1 MCLAAASAALAMTST
16 GCEEAEPNRPV
27 PPEINQNDIVFEAKA
42 GELTSEGATITVT
55 HNGTDKETYYGF
67 WYTDL
72 ETNATNA
79 INRVVAEFQETG
91 TDLGSVVTTGKT
103 HITMVNGLD
112 PMTTYRYVVFGLNE
126 DGTIYGTPGSVD
138 FTTLKGEVTFTVS
151 VSGITETTANAT
163 VTSTGDNTDTWYCF
177 ATTDLTSPLAQVVSN
192 EVERLG
198 SSVSSVLRDGNDMV
212 QLSGLTAGTSYRA
225 VVTGLK
231 SDGTTYG
238 TPVSASFR
246 TSSPEVSYTENPNWT
261 VTYAGKGTTEDG
273 PADMIDVTVTAGND
287 SYMPGV
293 ISVADFN
300 EVGIEYYVE
309 TMVEEYQAM
318 IDLYTQ
324 MGYPITWADLLYTQS
339 EQDIPFNVLDSSTQW
354 YAIVFGVDNSG
365 NPTGLYAMS
374 DAFTPEEL
382 EASDEYNKWI
392 GTWNVTGSDNLTNTI
407 EVSALSPDM
416 SYEVRGWQLGDYSD
430 NWPAITAQFNSADGS
445 MSFLSGEYGGY
456 ETGGQYGTGIL
467 GCFGVIEVMTAEGLV
482 NSIVTGDPYPMLTAT
497 LSNDNSA
504 TAVGET
510 IAIDDGTP
518 TGTSYDIVTMEY
530 SVLLTG
536 DWDGYVLGFNGDTP
550 RFPLT
555 MSKTSA
561 QGSGVAA
568 KAMKFEVK
576 DYRLG
581 ALRTSGT
588 PHIVKSAK

>member
-1 MCLAAASAALAMTST
+1 MKKFRIMCLAAASAALAMTST

-151 VSGITETTANAT
+151 VSNVTETTANAT

-177 ATTDLTSPLAQVVSN
+177 ATTDLTSPLAQVVSA

-198 SSVSSVLRDGNDMV
+198 SSVSSVLKDGNNMV

-309 TMVEEYQAM
+309 TMVEQYQAM

-324 MGYPITWADLLYTQS
+324 LGYPITWADLLYTQS
-339 EQDIPFNVLDSSTQW
+339 EQDIPFDVLDSSTQW

-365 NPTGLYAMS
+365 NPTGLYSMS

-392 GTWNVTGSDNLTNTI
+392 GAWRIEDATGNGYDITIQAVTPEVNYAMNGWEAAVFGAGGGPAVEVGYDASSGDLVFITNENMGTI
-407 EVSALSPDM
+407 TLEGGIQC
-416 SYEVRGWQLGDYSD
+416 ELG
-430 NWPAITAQFNSADGS
+430 F
-445 MSFLSGEYGGY
+445 
-456 ETGGQYGTGIL
+456 YGTGDD
-467 GCFGVIEVMTAEGLV
+467 GFFY
-482 NSIVTGDPYPMLTAT
+482 TGSYEIAIASMGQGNTTAT
-497 LSNDNSA
+497 VAGNTLQ
-504 TAVGET
+504 GET
-510 IAIDDGTP
+510 GP
-518 TGTSYDIVTMEY
+518 VTMVSMQFFGLTSDSGY
-530 SVLLTG
+530 SFSDEPV
-536 DWDGYVLGFNGDTP
+536 
-550 RFPLT
+550 FPLT
-555 MSKTSA
+555 MTKTSA
-561 QGSGVAA
+561 QSSGVAA
-568 KAMKFEVK
+568 KAMRFEAK

-581 ALRTSGT
+581 TLRTTGT